1 MVGAGAIGGMMAA
14 RLAVANHDVSV
25 IARGE
30 HLEAIRRD
38 GLRLV
43 ELDGTETV
51 ASGLGASRRLRG
63 TGYP

>member
-14 RLAVANHDVSV
+14 RLSAEGQDVSV
-25 IARGE
+25 IARGA

-43 ELDGTETV
+43 EIDGV
-51 ASGLGASRRLRG
+51 FQDLIGRQMA
-63 TGYP
+63 